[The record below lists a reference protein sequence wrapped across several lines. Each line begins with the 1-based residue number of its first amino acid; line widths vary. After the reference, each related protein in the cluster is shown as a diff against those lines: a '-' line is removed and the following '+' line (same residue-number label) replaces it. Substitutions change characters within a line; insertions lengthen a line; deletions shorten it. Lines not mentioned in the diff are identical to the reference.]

1 MKPENMPYYRGPRFA
16 GNDGSSGIN
25 TPSDS
30 PPEAEEAHT
39 SHCQSIYSAM
49 FDSNC
54 HGLSHLAHIPVK
66 FGHFDHVTH
75 THSFASS
82 NHNIPA
88 AANQIWN
95 FNWAVYSFGGG
106 HFLSTISSRNLPFHV
121 TLACDQYDYGR
132 ALFREFA
139 TNAMVLRS
147 SAELLHHLRSSG
159 ETGQIHGYLI
169 HSLRFRD
176 SKTTTKFWQIQA
188 TIVAQLGSLQ
198 NLQVFVAVIIP
209 DHNGSCV
216 RSFWRTLK
224 NAGWILSANDG
235 VSFVGMGDSVAGTCD
250 LLLGVHSSCMPKVDP
265 IELKQPP
272 PVPPQPIAQYL
283 WEPFNQ
289 PEHSI
294 CLGRDDEDFCRQDV
308 RFTAS
313 NPPDQMPIPPGVI
326 VKYYIH
332 GHGLD
337 ESILCGA
344 AVVAVDGM
352 CAPFD
357 ANANQNMF

>member
-1 MKPENMPYYRGPRFA
+1 
-16 GNDGSSGIN
+16 
-25 TPSDS
+25 
-30 PPEAEEAHT
+30 
-39 SHCQSIYSAM
+39 
-49 FDSNC
+49 
-54 HGLSHLAHIPVK
+54 
-66 FGHFDHVTH
+66 
-75 THSFASS
+75 
-82 NHNIPA
+82 
-88 AANQIWN
+88 
-95 FNWAVYSFGGG
+95 
-106 HFLSTISSRNLPFHV
+106 
-121 TLACDQYDYGR
+121 
-132 ALFREFA
+132 LFREFA
-139 TNAMVLRS
+139 TNAMVLGS

-176 SKTTTKFWQIQA
+176 SKTTTKFWQIQT
-188 TIVAQLGSLQ
+188 TIVAQLRSLW
-198 NLQVFVAVIIP
+198 NLQVVVAVIIP
-209 DHNGSCV
+209 DHDGRCV
-216 RSFWRTLK
+216 RSFRRTLK

-235 VSFVGMGDSVAGTCD
+235 VSFVGMSDSVAGTCD
-250 LLLGVHSSCMPKVDP
+250 LLLGVHSSCMPKVNP

-283 WEPFNQ
+283 WEPFNR

-294 CLGRDDEDFCRQDV
+294 CLGRDNEDFCRQDV

-313 NPPDQMPIPPGVI
+313 DPPDGTPIPPGVI

-337 ESILCGA
+337 ERILCDA

-357 ANANQNMF
+357 ANANQNMFRHLFGVEFHYKNHTHVRGVSPFEFAWCFGFVDTLTYRLSHPSCTFALDSAVPQQTSAWIFDQVHAYLVMIRDSNCELFSPN

>member
-1 MKPENMPYYRGPRFA
+1 
-16 GNDGSSGIN
+16 
-25 TPSDS
+25 
-30 PPEAEEAHT
+30 
-39 SHCQSIYSAM
+39 
-49 FDSNC
+49 
-54 HGLSHLAHIPVK
+54 
-66 FGHFDHVTH
+66 
-75 THSFASS
+75 
-82 NHNIPA
+82 
-88 AANQIWN
+88 
-95 FNWAVYSFGGG
+95 
-106 HFLSTISSRNLPFHV
+106 
-121 TLACDQYDYGR
+121 
-132 ALFREFA
+132 
-139 TNAMVLRS
+139 MVLGS

-176 SKTTTKFWQIQA
+176 SKTTTKFWQIQT
-188 TIVAQLGSLQ
+188 TIVAQLRSLW
-198 NLQVFVAVIIP
+198 NLQVVVAVIIP
-209 DHNGSCV
+209 DHDGRCV
-216 RSFWRTLK
+216 RSFRRTLK

-235 VSFVGMGDSVAGTCD
+235 VSFVGMSDSVAGTCD
-250 LLLGVHSSCMPKVDP
+250 LLLGVHSSCMPKVNP

-283 WEPFNQ
+283 WEPFNR

-294 CLGRDDEDFCRQDV
+294 CLGRDNEDFCRQDV

-313 NPPDQMPIPPGVI
+313 DPPDGTPIPPGVI

-337 ESILCGA
+337 ERILCDA

-357 ANANQNMF
+357 ANANQNMFRHLFGVEFHYKNHTHVRGVSPFEFAWCFGFVDTLTYRLSHPSCTFALDSAVPQQTSAWIFDQVHAYLVMIRDSNCELFSPN